1 MNSKE
6 LLQLHRD
13 TSDKCFAIMQ
23 KKNNDYSGGEK
34 SPDALANFK
43 MSESLGLH
51 PVMGLLLRMQDK
63 IMRIKTFASDGT
75 LKVSDETTE
84 DAFDDIVNYAILGKA
99 LLIDE
104 RRSAAGEM
112 PVDDAAGEF
121 GGSECSA
128 DSPCIFCQ
136 TEAENKAK
144 ASIPSDCSFFGTSD
158 AFAEFVA
165 NCLIPISVNDLE
177 GDVRICTVDG
187 MNFVALKKGSML
199 HEIAIFSE
207 LDATF
212 SELDMN

>member
-63 IMRIKTFASDGT
+63 IMRIKTFASDGA

-104 RRSAAGEM
+104 RRAPSTETPVAAGSN
-112 PVDDAAGEF
+112 EF
-121 GGSECSA
+121 ELECSA
-128 DSPCIFCQ
+128 DSPCIICQ
-136 TEAENKAK
+136 TEAADKVKETT
-144 ASIPSDCSFFGTSD
+144 PSDFSYFGTSD
-158 AFAEFVA
+158 DFAEFIA
-165 NCLIPISVNDLE
+165 NSLIPISVNDLE
-177 GDVRICTVDG
+177 GNVRICTVDN
-187 MNFVALKKGSML
+187 MHFVALKKGSML
-199 HEIAIFSE
+199 HEIAMLSE
-207 LDATF
+207 PL
-212 SELDMN
+212 MN